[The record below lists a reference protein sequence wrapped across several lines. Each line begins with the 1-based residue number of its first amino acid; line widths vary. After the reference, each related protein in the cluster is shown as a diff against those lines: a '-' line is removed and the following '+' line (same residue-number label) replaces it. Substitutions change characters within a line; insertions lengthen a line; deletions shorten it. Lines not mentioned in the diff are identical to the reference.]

1 MRTETAHRSEGASA
15 AAERSSTRLGSKEGD
30 RRPGLLGMAR
40 AGIEPEASP
49 EGEPRE
55 PVRAELFLRKDDA
68 VGYWEG
74 EPEPR

>member
-1 MRTETAHRSEGASA
+1 MC
-15 AAERSSTRLGSKEGD
+15 K
-30 RRPGLLGMAR
+30 R
-40 AGIEPEASP
+40 ATGIEPEASP

-55 PVRAELFLRKDDA
+55 PGRAELFLRKDDA

>member
-1 MRTETAHRSEGASA
+1 MAAKVVLHVLKPGDARTRVSPDA
-15 AAERSSTRLGSKEGD
+15 D
-30 RRPGLLGMAR
+30 RRRGLLGMAR

-49 EGEPRE
+49 EAEPRE